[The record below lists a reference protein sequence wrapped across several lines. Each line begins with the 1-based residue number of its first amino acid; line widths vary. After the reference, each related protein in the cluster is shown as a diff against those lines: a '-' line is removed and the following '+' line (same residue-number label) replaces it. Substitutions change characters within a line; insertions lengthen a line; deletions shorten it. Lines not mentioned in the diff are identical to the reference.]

1 MLVKNIALLFRLNSL
16 MKIVE
21 QNKFLA
27 VNRLLQFLMVIII
40 INLESGKVYT
50 FGKGAYNRLGLST
63 TQNVHTPTLVESLKN
78 KKVKQISAGCRHGH
92 CLTQ

>member
-1 MLVKNIALLFRLNSL
+1 M
-16 MKIVE
+16 
-21 QNKFLA
+21 
-27 VNRLLQFLMVIII
+27 

-92 CLTQ
+92 CLT